1 MQPLFR
7 AGLIS
12 PAMIALSVSQVPPDL
27 NGVRKGDHID
37 ITYTE
42 VVLVTSRGRSDTRP
56 EGEREPW
63 PN

>member
-42 VVLVTSRGRSDTRP
+42 VVLVSVTRAK
-56 EGEREPW
+56 
-63 PN
+63 